1 MVSDSIAHFDRTQEE
16 SRAEGIGLGVVGGA
30 LEVLGVRGGM
40 DLESEALDN
49 LGGDVT
55 ARCKERAC
63 GSEMDG
69 AGVPAVSSRRM
80 ATESDGIGGA
90 TLLNKVRVAPEVCE
104 TTRTIWRFVPR
115 GARGKAETG
124 GESFRERATGPGS

>member
-1 MVSDSIAHFDRTQEE
+1 M
-16 SRAEGIGLGVVGGA
+16 VGGA
-30 LEVLGVRGGM
+30 LEVLDVRGGM
-40 DLESEALDN
+40 DLESEAAENLD
-49 LGGDVT
+49 GDVT

-90 TLLNKVRVAPEVCE
+90 TLLNKVRVAPEVRE

>member
-1 MVSDSIAHFDRTQEE
+1 MLD
-16 SRAEGIGLGVVGGA
+16 
-30 LEVLGVRGGM
+30 VRGGM
-40 DLESEALDN
+40 DLESEAAENLD
-49 LGGDVT
+49 GDVT
-55 ARCKERAC
+55 ARCKEHAC
-63 GSEMDG
+63 GIEMDG
-69 AGVPAVSSRRM
+69 PGVPAVSSRRM

-90 TLLNKVRVAPEVCE
+90 LLNKVRVAPEVRE